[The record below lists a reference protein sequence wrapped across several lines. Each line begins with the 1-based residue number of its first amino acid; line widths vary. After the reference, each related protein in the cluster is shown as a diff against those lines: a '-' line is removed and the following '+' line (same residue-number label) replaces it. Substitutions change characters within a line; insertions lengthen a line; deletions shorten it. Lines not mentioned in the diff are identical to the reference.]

1 MAKEKE
7 YSPMMQKY
15 METKEQYKD
24 CLLFYRLGDF
34 YEMFFDDAVVASQ
47 VLDLVLSGRSCGKDD
62 KAPMCGVPYHAV
74 DGYVAKLLEKGYKVA
89 ICDQLSEPKKNGGIV
104 DRDVTRVITPGTV
117 IESDILKSSTSNYI
131 LSACKEDDTFGA
143 SFCDVS
149 TGEFKVA
156 EYVDKKGFIDLLSRV
171 RPVEILCDENVFN
184 FSTDK
189 DIKALDFLPQFARQI
204 EYEFDYQNALDSI
217 KKQFNI
223 SSIKGH
229 DFANLKQAIRASG
242 ALLNYL
248 FETQKRSLNHINKI
262 ITEKPNEYMHL
273 DYNACKNLEL
283 VENARDKKRKGT
295 LFEQLNK
302 TRTPMGARLL
312 EKWILQPL
320 QDPKKINER
329 LDCVEELYNAQMLN
343 NDIYT
348 ALSKIN
354 DIARISSKISYGTIL
369 PRDCVS
375 LKGALYAVVDLSTYV
390 KDLHTKKFTTM
401 FSNIDNIKSLADL
414 LDDVFVQDCP
424 SLLSGGG
431 FIREDFNEELY
442 NLKHSSQT
450 AKKKLSDLEAR
461 EREQTGIKNLRIGYS
476 RVFGYFIEVNK
487 SQESLVPYRY
497 ERRQTISGH
506 ERFVTEEL
514 REIENLILNSDE
526 LSIKLE
532 QKIFEEIKSKLKSL
546 VELIQQTADE
556 VAFIDVVCSLAKV
569 AQDCSYVRPKIS
581 RNYKSIKIENGRHP
595 IIEANLKRD
604 MFVPNDTLLDENE
617 NRTLII
623 TGPNMAGKSTYMRQ
637 IALITIMAHMGS
649 FVPATSAEIS
659 IVDRV
664 FTRIGASDD
673 LNNGQSTFMV
683 EMVEVANILNNATNK
698 SLVILDE
705 VGRGTATYDG
715 MSIAWAVLEYISQK
729 IRCKTLFST
738 HYHEITTLEG
748 KLEGVKNYRV
758 SVREFNNSVI
768 FLRKI
773 VRGSAD
779 RSFGIEVA
787 SLSGIYDE
795 IIKRAKNILSQLEK
809 NSVKFEIK
817 ANNDE
822 QKQLTLENKNNIINQ
837 IKNIEINKISP
848 MDAFEILID
857 LNKQVNLE
865 K

>member
-47 VLDLVLSGRSCGKDD
+47 VLDLILSGRSCGKDD

-343 NDIYT
+343 NDIHT

-476 RVFGYFIEVNK
+476 RV
-487 SQESLVPYRY
+487 
-497 ERRQTISGH
+497 
-506 ERFVTEEL
+506 
-514 REIENLILNSDE
+514 
-526 LSIKLE
+526 
-532 QKIFEEIKSKLKSL
+532 
-546 VELIQQTADE
+546 
-556 VAFIDVVCSLAKV
+556 
-569 AQDCSYVRPKIS
+569 
-581 RNYKSIKIENGRHP
+581 
-595 IIEANLKRD
+595 
-604 MFVPNDTLLDENE
+604 
-617 NRTLII
+617 
-623 TGPNMAGKSTYMRQ
+623 
-637 IALITIMAHMGS
+637 
-649 FVPATSAEIS
+649 
-659 IVDRV
+659 
-664 FTRIGASDD
+664 
-673 LNNGQSTFMV
+673 
-683 EMVEVANILNNATNK
+683 
-698 SLVILDE
+698 
-705 VGRGTATYDG
+705 
-715 MSIAWAVLEYISQK
+715 W
-729 IRCKTLFST
+729 LF
-738 HYHEITTLEG
+738 Y
-748 KLEGVKNYRV
+748 
-758 SVREFNNSVI
+758 
-768 FLRKI
+768 
-773 VRGSAD
+773 
-779 RSFGIEVA
+779 
-787 SLSGIYDE
+787 
-795 IIKRAKNILSQLEK
+795 
-809 NSVKFEIK
+809 
-817 ANNDE
+817 
-822 QKQLTLENKNNIINQ
+822 
-837 IKNIEINKISP
+837 
-848 MDAFEILID
+848 
-857 LNKQVNLE
+857 
-865 K
+865 

>member
-15 METKEQYKD
+15 LATKEQYKD

-34 YEMFFDDAVVASQ
+34 YEMFFDDAVVASK
-47 VLDLVLSGRSCGKDD
+47 VLDLVLSGRSCGMEER
-62 KAPMCGVPYHAV
+62 APMCGVPYHAV

-89 ICDQLSEPKKNGGIV
+89 ICDQLSEPKKNAIV

-117 IESDILKSSTSNYI
+117 IESEILGETRSNYI
-131 LSACKEDDTFGA
+131 LSVCKEENVFGVA
-143 SFCDVS
+143 YCEVS

-156 EYVDKKGFIDLLSRV
+156 EYEDKKGFLDLLSRL
-171 RPVEILCDENVFN
+171 RPAEILCNEDAFN
-184 FSTDK
+184 FGETNDVQS
-189 DIKALDFLPQFARQI
+189 LDFLPRFSRQI
-204 EYEFDYQNALDSI
+204 DYEFDYQNALDSI

-223 SSIKGH
+223 SNVKGH

-248 FETQKRSLNHINKI
+248 FDTQKRSLNHINKI
-262 ITEKPNEYMHL
+262 ITEKQNEYMHL

-295 LFEQLNK
+295 LFERLNNTK
-302 TRTPMGARLL
+302 TSMGARLL

-329 LDCVEELYNAQMLN
+329 LDCVEELYSSQMLN
-343 NDIYT
+343 NDIMT

-354 DIARISSKISYGTIL
+354 DIARICSKISYGTIL
-369 PRDCVS
+369 PKDCVS
-375 LKGALYAVVDLSTYV
+375 LKDSLFSVVDLSSLT
-390 KDLHTKKFTTM
+390 KDLKTEKFKTM
-401 FSNIDNIKSLADL
+401 LLHIDDIKSLAEL
-414 LDDVFVQDCP
+414 LESVFLQDCP
-424 SLLSGGG
+424 AILSGGG
-431 FIREDFNEELY
+431 FIREDFNKELY
-442 NLKHSSQT
+442 DLKHSSQT
-450 AKKKLSDLEAR
+450 AKKRLSELEAR
-461 EREQTGIKNLRIGYS
+461 EREATGIKNLKVGYS

-487 SQESLVPYRY
+487 SQENLVPYNY

-514 REIENLILNSDE
+514 REIENSILNSDE
-526 LSIKLE
+526 LAIKLE
-532 QKIFEEIKSKLKSL
+532 QKIFDEIKVRLKSL
-546 VELIQQTADE
+546 VEIIQQTADE

-569 AQDCSYVRPKIS
+569 AQDSSYVRPKIS

-637 IALITIMAHMGS
+637 IALITIMAHIGS

-729 IRCKTLFST
+729 IKCKTLFST

-758 SVREFNNSVI
+758 SVKEFNGSVI

-817 ANNDE
+817 SNDE
-822 QKQLTLENKNNIINQ
+822 ASKQLSMEAKNNIINQ

-848 MDAFEILID
+848 MDAFEILIN

-865 K
+865 